1 MLPNAWLRI
10 RGKVSP
16 MAVYAAPG
24 QPASPISLPSRYGNW
39 IAGESREPVLGRY
52 AENTS
57 PVTGEVYTE
66 VARSTVDDVEL
77 ALDAAEDA
85 FAGWSTTT
93 PTDRAI
99 VLNKIADRLEEQ
111 TTRLAVTD
119 VWDSG
124 KPIREVLSADLP
136 TAVDHF
142 RQLAGAITAQEGG
155 ISQHDG
161 EMVACHRYEP
171 LGVVAQSV
179 PWTFSLLCA
188 AWNLAPALAA
198 GNTVVLR
205 PAEQTPVS
213 IMELMRLIADLL
225 PPGVVNVVNGLS
237 AEVATPLVS
246 SHRVRKAVLTDN
258 TGATCSTLYFA
269 DVLEVDDEFS
279 DRVLDGFT
287 TFALNQG
294 EACGAPSRALVELP
308 IYHEFVETAAI
319 RTKAIRQGNPLDT
332 ETVLGAQTSE
342 EQLAKILEHVRLA
355 KESGLRVLTGGA
367 RAELGDDLANGYYM
381 QPTIVEATDSL
392 WEAIAGPVVSVA
404 SFEDYSSVIRMAN
417 EAPES
422 CAAALWSRDLSL
434 TYHASRDLRA
444 KRLFANCSPAYSAAA
459 AYGRLEQPP
468 LTDYQRRKNL
478 VLSYGLR
485 QPW

>member
-1 MLPNAWLRI
+1 
-10 RGKVSP
+10 

-39 IAGESREPVLGRY
+39 IAGECRQPVRGRY
-52 AENTS
+52 AENTT

-66 VARSTVDDVEL
+66 VARSTMDDVEL
-77 ALDAAEDA
+77 ALDAAEEA
-85 FAGWSTTT
+85 FTSWGATT

-99 VLNKIADRLEEQ
+99 VLNKIADRIEEQ

-124 KPIREVLSADLP
+124 KPIREVLAADLP
-136 TAVDHF
+136 MAVDHF

-155 ISQHDG
+155 ITQQDG
-161 EMVACHRYEP
+161 AMVACHRYEP
-171 LGVVAQSV
+171 LGVVAQSI

-213 IMELMRLIADLL
+213 VMELMQLIADLL

-246 SHRVRKAVLTDN
+246 SHRIRKAVLTDN
-258 TGATCSTLYFA
+258 TGETCSSIYFA
-269 DVLEVDDEFS
+269 NVMDIHDEFS
-279 DRVLDGFT
+279 DRVLEGFT

-294 EACGAPSRALVELP
+294 EACGSPSRAFVELP
-308 IYHEFVETAAI
+308 IYHDFVEAAAI

-332 ETVLGAQTSE
+332 ETMLGAQTSE
-342 EQLAKILEHVRLA
+342 EQLSKVLEHVGLA

-367 RAELGDDLANGYYM
+367 RAELGGELANGFYM
-381 QPTIVEATDSL
+381 QPTIVEATDSF
-392 WEAIAGPVVSVA
+392 WEAILGPVVSVA

-417 EAPES
+417 AAPES
-422 CAAALWSRDLSL
+422 CAATLWSRDLSL
-434 TYHASRDLRA
+434 MYYASRDLHA
-444 KRLFANCSPAYSAAA
+444 SRLFANCSPAYSAVAA
-459 AYGRLEQPP
+459 FGRLDQPP
-468 LTDYQRRKNL
+468 VTEYQRRKNL
-478 VLSYGLR
+478 VLSYGLHS
-485 QPW
+485 PL